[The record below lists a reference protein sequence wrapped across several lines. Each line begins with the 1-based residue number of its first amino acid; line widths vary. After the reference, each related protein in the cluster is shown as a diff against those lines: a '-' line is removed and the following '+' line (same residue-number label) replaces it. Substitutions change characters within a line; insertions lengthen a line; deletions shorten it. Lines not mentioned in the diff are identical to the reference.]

1 MYLAVSKK
9 LSAGASI
16 RSIGVFCNVNITAAR
31 DKFHLQGALIIYFKS
46 YSLGCVVKTKYLIL
60 SRLASSH
67 SPASADLNSKGKRSI
82 KGIISF

>member
-31 DKFHLQGALIIYFKS
+31 DKFQLQGALILFFKS
-46 YSLGCVVKTKYLIL
+46 YTLGCV
-60 SRLASSH
+60 
-67 SPASADLNSKGKRSI
+67 I
-82 KGIISF
+82 KKIFDFV